1 MNYDDAVYFGYN
13 NSIQKVDYEGCPKM
27 TQATPQKTLHP
38 EFLAQAKFL
47 VQGAELLPASIEQL
61 AMRLQTAIETGVPL
75 RIKLGLDPT
84 RPDLHLGHAVVL
96 KKLRMFQDLGHQ
108 AVMIIGDATAMV
120 GDPSGRNKTRP
131 PLTEEEV
138 QINAKTYLEQA
149 GKVIKLDTVEI
160 VRNSTFFNPMGLND
174 LLQLMAQVTVAQ
186 ILTREDFNKRYT
198 ENTPIALHEFLYPLM
213 QAYDSVMV
221 KADLELGGTDQR
233 FNNLLG
239 REMQVAYA
247 KLKGEDVS
255 KLNPQ
260 MVLLL
265 PLLEGTD
272 GKVKMS
278 KSYPEHCINFTDTA
292 EDMFGKLM
300 SIPDELILRYE
311 TLLSILPPDQLQQH
325 AMLLEDPAKH
335 GINPRDI
342 KAGMAKYIVAQY
354 HDAQAAEASE
364 EAFVN
369 RFRNKELPADM
380 PEATLEAG
388 VSYNIID
395 LIAQHELA
403 ASKSEAKRLVQGGGV
418 KLNGTDKLSDI
429 DATIQ
434 LNAGESVILQV
445 GKRKFIR
452 FIVSA
457 I

>member
-1 MNYDDAVYFGYN
+1 MKEIVLYHAKGRPTMTE
-13 NSIQKVDYEGCPKM
+13 STIQP
-27 TQATPQKTLHP
+27 TLHP

-47 VQGAELLPASIEQL
+47 VQGAELLPTHVEQL
-61 AMRLQTAIETGVPL
+61 ALRLQTAIETGVPL

-108 AVMIIGDATAMV
+108 AVLIIGDATAMV

-138 QINAKTYLEQA
+138 QVNAQTYLEQA
-149 GKVIKLDTVEI
+149 GKVIKLETVEI
-160 VRNSTFFNPMGLND
+160 VRNSSFFNALGLSE

-186 ILTREDFNKRYT
+186 ILTREDFHKRYT
-198 ENTPIALHEFLYPLM
+198 ENTSISLHEFLYPLM

-239 REMQVAYA
+239 REMQLAYA
-247 KLKGEDVS
+247 KLHGQDVR

-272 GKVKMS
+272 GKIKMS

-325 AMLLEDPAKH
+325 ATILADPAKH
-335 GINPRDI
+335 GVNPRDI
-342 KAGMAKYIVAQY
+342 KAGMAKYIVAQFY
-354 HDAQAAEASE
+354 DAQQAEASE
-364 EAFVN
+364 VAFVN
-369 RFRNKELPADM
+369 RFRNKEMPTEM
-380 PEATLEAG
+380 PEATLVAG
-388 VSYNIID
+388 QTYAIID
-395 LIAQHELA
+395 LLAQFELA
-403 ASKSEAKRLVQGGGV
+403 NSKSDAKRLVQGGGV
-418 KLNGTDKLSDI
+418 KINGTDKLSDV
-429 DATIQ
+429 DATLQ
-434 LNAGESVILQV
+434 LNVGESVVLQA

-452 FIVSA
+452 FTT
-457 I
+457 

>member
-160 VRNSTFFNPMGLND
+160 VRNSTFFNLMGLND

-429 DATIQ
+429 DATLQ

-452 FIVSA
+452 FTA
-457 I
+457 

>member
-1 MNYDDAVYFGYN
+1 MT
-13 NSIQKVDYEGCPKM
+13 
-27 TQATPQKTLHP
+27 TQATPPKTIHP

-47 VQGAELLPASIEQL
+47 VQGAELLPASVEEL
-61 AMRLQTAIETGVPL
+61 ALRLQTAIETGVPL

-160 VRNSTFFNPMGLND
+160 VRNSTFFNAMGLNK

-239 REMQVAYA
+239 REMQVAYT
-247 KLKGEDVS
+247 KLHGEDVS

-260 MVLLL
+260 MVLLM

-300 SIPDELILRYE
+300 SIPDDMILRYE
-311 TLLSILPPDQLQQH
+311 TLLSILPPEQLKQH
-325 AMLLEDPAKH
+325 AILLEDPAKH

-364 EAFVN
+364 QAFVN
-369 RFRNKELPADM
+369 RFRNKEMPTEM
-380 PEATLEAG
+380 PEASLEAG
-388 VSYNIID
+388 QSYNVVD
-395 LIAQHELA
+395 LIAQYELA
-403 ASKSEAKRLVQGGGV
+403 PSKSEAKRLVQGGGV
-418 KLNGTDKLSDI
+418 KLNGTDTLSDV
-429 DATIQ
+429 DAT
-434 LNAGESVILQV
+434 LTLHAGESIVLQV

-452 FIVSA
+452 FTA
-457 I
+457 

>member
-1 MNYDDAVYFGYN
+1 
-13 NSIQKVDYEGCPKM
+13 M

-429 DATIQ
+429 DATLQ

-452 FIVSA
+452 FTA
-457 I
+457 

>member
-1 MNYDDAVYFGYN
+1 
-13 NSIQKVDYEGCPKM
+13 M

-47 VQGAELLPASIEQL
+47 VQGAELLPASVEQL
-61 AMRLQTAIETGVPL
+61 ALRLQTAIETGVPL

-131 PLTEEEV
+131 PLSEEDV
-138 QINAKTYLEQA
+138 QINAQTYLEQA

-160 VRNSTFFNPMGLND
+160 VRNSTFFNAMGLNN

-300 SIPDELILRYE
+300 SIPDDLILRYE

-325 AMLLEDPAKH
+325 AMLLEDPVKH

-364 EAFVN
+364 KGFVD
-369 RFRNKELPADM
+369 RFRNKELPTDM
-380 PEATLEAG
+380 PEATLDAG
-388 VSYNIID
+388 QAYTIID

-418 KLNGTDKLSDI
+418 KLNGTDKLSDV
-429 DATIQ
+429 DATLT

-452 FIVSA
+452 FTA
-457 I
+457 

>member
-1 MNYDDAVYFGYN
+1 MTE
-13 NSIQKVDYEGCPKM
+13 STIQP
-27 TQATPQKTLHP
+27 TLHP

-47 VQGAELLPASIEQL
+47 VQGAELLPTHVEQL
-61 AMRLQTAIETGVPL
+61 ALRLQTAIETGVPL

-108 AVMIIGDATAMV
+108 AVLIIGDATAMV

-138 QINAKTYLEQA
+138 QVNAQTYLEQA
-149 GKVIKLDTVEI
+149 GKVIKLETVEI
-160 VRNSTFFNPMGLND
+160 VRNSSFFNALGLSE

-186 ILTREDFNKRYT
+186 ILTREDFHKRYT
-198 ENTPIALHEFLYPLM
+198 ENTSISLHEFLYPLM

-247 KLKGEDVS
+247 KLKGEDLS

-272 GKVKMS
+272 GKIKMS
-278 KSYPEHCINFTDTA
+278 KSYPEHCINFTDA
-292 EDMFGKLM
+292 PEEMFGKLM
-300 SIPDELILRYE
+300 SIPDDMILRYE
-311 TLLSILPPDQLQQH
+311 TLLSILPPEQLQQH
-325 AMLLEDPAKH
+325 ATILADPAKH
-335 GINPRDI
+335 GVNPRDI
-342 KAGMAKYIVAQY
+342 KAGMAKYIVAQFY
-354 HDAQAAEASE
+354 DAQQAEASE
-364 EAFVN
+364 VAFVN
-369 RFRNKELPADM
+369 RFRNKELPTEM
-380 PEATLEAG
+380 PEATLVAG
-388 VSYNIID
+388 QTYAIID
-395 LIAQHELA
+395 LLAQFELA
-403 ASKSEAKRLVQGGGV
+403 TSKSDAKRLVQGGGV
-418 KLNGTDKLSDI
+418 KINGVEKISDP
-429 DATIQ
+429 DAT
-434 LNAGESVILQV
+434 LVLSAGESVVLQA

-452 FIVSA
+452 FTA
-457 I
+457 

>member
-1 MNYDDAVYFGYN
+1 
-13 NSIQKVDYEGCPKM
+13 M
-27 TQATPQKTLHP
+27 TQAKPQKTVHP

-47 VQGAELLPASIEQL
+47 VQGAELLPASVEQL
-61 AMRLQTAIETGVPL
+61 ALRLQTAIETQIPL

-160 VRNSTFFNPMGLND
+160 VRNSTFFNAMGLNN

-300 SIPDELILRYE
+300 SIPDDLILRYE

-325 AMLLEDPAKH
+325 ATLLEDPVKH
-335 GINPRDI
+335 GVNPRDI

-354 HDAQAAEASE
+354 HDAQTAEASE
-364 EAFVN
+364 QAFVN
-369 RFRNKELPADM
+369 RFRNKELPTDM
-380 PEATLEAG
+380 PEVSLEAG
-388 VSYNIID
+388 QAYSVVD

-418 KLNGTDKLSDI
+418 KLNGTDKLSDV
-429 DATIQ
+429 DATLQ

-452 FIVSA
+452 FTV
-457 I
+457 

>member
-1 MNYDDAVYFGYN
+1 
-13 NSIQKVDYEGCPKM
+13 
-27 TQATPQKTLHP
+27 
-38 EFLAQAKFL
+38 
-47 VQGAELLPASIEQL
+47 
-61 AMRLQTAIETGVPL
+61 
-75 RIKLGLDPT
+75 
-84 RPDLHLGHAVVL
+84 
-96 KKLRMFQDLGHQ
+96 
-108 AVMIIGDATAMV
+108 
-120 GDPSGRNKTRP
+120 
-131 PLTEEEV
+131 
-138 QINAKTYLEQA
+138 
-149 GKVIKLDTVEI
+149 
-160 VRNSTFFNPMGLND
+160 

-300 SIPDELILRYE
+300 SIPDDLILRYE

-325 AMLLEDPAKH
+325 ATLLADPVQH

-364 EAFVN
+364 QAFVN
-369 RFRNKELPADM
+369 RFRNKELPTDM
-380 PEATLEAG
+380 PEATLDAG
-388 VSYNIID
+388 QAYTIID

-418 KLNGTDKLSDI
+418 KLNGSDKLSDV
-429 DATIQ
+429 DATLQ
-434 LNAGESVILQV
+434 LKAGESVILQV

>member
-429 DATIQ
+429 DATLQ

-452 FIVSA
+452 FTA
-457 I
+457 

>member
-1 MNYDDAVYFGYN
+1 MT
-13 NSIQKVDYEGCPKM
+13 
-27 TQATPQKTLHP
+27 TQATPQKTIHP

-47 VQGAELLPASIEQL
+47 VQGAELLPASVEQL
-61 AMRLQTAIETGVPL
+61 ALRLQTAIETGVPL

-160 VRNSTFFNPMGLND
+160 VRNSTFFNAMGLNK

-247 KLKGEDVS
+247 KLHGEDVS

-260 MVLLL
+260 MVLLM

-300 SIPDELILRYE
+300 SIPDDMILRYE
-311 TLLSILPPDQLQQH
+311 TLLSILPPEQLKQH

-364 EAFVN
+364 QAFVN
-369 RFRNKELPADM
+369 RFRNKEMPTEM

-388 VSYNIID
+388 QSYNVVD

-403 ASKSEAKRLVQGGGV
+403 PSKSEAKRLVQGGGV
-418 KLNGTDKLSDI
+418 KLNGTNKLSDI
-429 DATIQ
+429 DAT
-434 LNAGESVILQV
+434 LTLHEGESIVLQV

-452 FIVSA
+452 FTA
-457 I
+457 

>member
-1 MNYDDAVYFGYN
+1 M
-13 NSIQKVDYEGCPKM
+13 I
-27 TQATPQKTLHP
+27 
-38 EFLAQAKFL
+38 
-47 VQGAELLPASIEQL
+47 
-61 AMRLQTAIETGVPL
+61 
-75 RIKLGLDPT
+75 
-84 RPDLHLGHAVVL
+84 
-96 KKLRMFQDLGHQ
+96 QDLGHQ

-160 VRNSTFFNPMGLND
+160 VRNSTFFNAMGLNK

-247 KLKGEDVS
+247 KLNGEDVT

-260 MVLLL
+260 MVLLM

-300 SIPDELILRYE
+300 SIPDDMILRYE
-311 TLLSILPPDQLQQH
+311 TLLSILPPEQLKQH
-325 AMLLEDPAKH
+325 AILLEDPAKH

-364 EAFVN
+364 QAFVN
-369 RFRNKELPADM
+369 RFRNKEMPTEI
-380 PEATLEAG
+380 PEASLEAG
-388 VSYNIID
+388 QSYNVVD
-395 LIAQHELA
+395 LIAQYELA
-403 ASKSEAKRLVQGGGV
+403 PSKSEAKRLVQGGGV
-418 KLNGTDKLSDI
+418 KLNGTNKLTDV
-429 DATIQ
+429 DAT
-434 LNAGESVILQV
+434 LTLHEGESIVLQV

-452 FIVSA
+452 FTA
-457 I
+457 

>member
-1 MNYDDAVYFGYN
+1 
-13 NSIQKVDYEGCPKM
+13 M

>member
-1 MNYDDAVYFGYN
+1 
-13 NSIQKVDYEGCPKM
+13 M
-27 TQATPQKTLHP
+27 TQATPPKTLHP

-47 VQGAELLPASIEQL
+47 VQGAELLPASVEQL
-61 AMRLQTAIETGVPL
+61 AFRLQNAIETQTPL

-160 VRNSTFFNPMGLND
+160 VRNSTFFNAMGLNN

-247 KLKGEDVS
+247 KLNGEDVS

-260 MVLLL
+260 MVLLM

-300 SIPDELILRYE
+300 SIPDDMILRYE

-325 AMLLEDPAKH
+325 AMLLEDPVKH

-364 EAFVN
+364 QAFVN
-369 RFRNKELPADM
+369 RFRNKEMPTEM

-388 VSYNIID
+388 QSYNIVD
-395 LIAQHELA
+395 LIAKYELA
-403 ASKSEAKRLVQGGGV
+403 PSKSEAKRLLQGGGV
-418 KLNGTDKLSDI
+418 KLNGTDKLSDL
-429 DATIQ
+429 DAT
-434 LNAGESVILQV
+434 LTLDVGESLVLQV

-452 FIVSA
+452 FTT
-457 I
+457 